1 MHKTTVFIV
10 DDDASI
16 RDSLSLLLS
25 LSGYAT
31 SLFANAE
38 DFLTAHQPNWHG
50 CAVVDIRMPGMS
62 GLELQSCLT
71 EQGSTLPVIIITAHG
86 DVAAARKAFLANAV
100 DFIEKPFDGKQLLC
114 TIEKTLIKTY
124 GITDTEQDKFVATC
138 QSMEQLTNR
147 EREVMALLVK
157 GHHNRRIAEEL
168 GISPRTTEVHKYR
181 IMEKLGAEN
190 IVDLVRMV
198 DRVQHDDK
206 EQKQAKP

>member
-31 SLFANAE
+31 SLFSNAE
-38 DFLTAHQPNWHG
+38 DFLTAYQPNWHG
-50 CAVVDIRMPGMS
+50 CVIADIRMPGMS
-62 GLELQSCLT
+62 GLELQSCLI

-100 DFIEKPFDGKQLLC
+100 DFIEKPFDGKQLIG
-114 TIEKTLIKTY
+114 TIEKTIKTN
-124 GITDTEQDKFVATC
+124 GLTDTEQDKFVATF
-138 QSMEQLTNR
+138 QSMEKLTNR

-181 IMEKLGAEN
+181 IMEKLGAKN

-198 DRVQHDDK
+198 DRLQYDDK
-206 EQKQAKP
+206 EQKQATP